1 MKICPKCGHV
11 EDMSWRSRSNR
22 AFCSYMKW
30 EQFKDLY
37 PDGAKALLANYPVPQ
52 VGPDNHFVYHI
63 TKTGL
68 NVERIEV
75 ELYKIMGWGAEPQE
89 KRTPGLKGAWER
101 APLPSIKKQSKR
113 TGE

>member
-30 EQFKDLY
+30 EQFKELY
-37 PDGAKALLANYPVPQ
+37 PDGAKALLDNYPVPQ
-52 VGPDNHFVYHI
+52 VGPDNHFTYHI

-75 ELYKIMGWGAEPQE
+75 ELYCIMGWGAEPQE
-89 KRTPGLKGAWER
+89 KHSRSEWER
-101 APLPSIKKQSKR
+101 APIPKR
-113 TGE
+113 TKLSLCVEEEK